1 MVSYPL
7 WNWDSDILK
16 QLNTY
21 YENKDKERDYLHFGV
36 MHIKNCQNNTKL
48 YPVKKG
54 VSLEDVGWTWV
65 FLSGMN

>member
-1 MVSYPL
+1 M
-7 WNWDSDILK
+7 
-16 QLNTY
+16 Y